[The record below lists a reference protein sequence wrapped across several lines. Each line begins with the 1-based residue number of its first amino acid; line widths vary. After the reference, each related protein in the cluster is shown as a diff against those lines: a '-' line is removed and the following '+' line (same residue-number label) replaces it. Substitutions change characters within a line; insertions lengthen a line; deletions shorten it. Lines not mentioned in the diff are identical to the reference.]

1 MDVWLLALRA
11 IHIVAIEPLADAATI
26 ENLFAIAALNGLL
39 GYVMANLTDK
49 WVDEFALGLD
59 RIITGQFVPACLLD
73 HEVYY
78 VFLHLSYEP
87 NSVRVMIL
95 LEPWLL
101 PNRHPRSRRRALP
114 RYG

>member
-11 IHIVAIEPLADAATI
+11 IHIVAIEPLADTATI

-101 PNRHPRSRRRALP
+101 PNHRPRSRLRALP